1 MKKRE
6 VLSLSKIVLAIGGNA
21 IIKEGQ
27 KGTIEEQQQNIY
39 ESCEP
44 VLELIEEG
52 HTVVITHGNG
62 PQVGNT
68 LIKSKMAESAVPSY
82 PLDVCDAETQG
93 NLGYL
98 IQQAFKNKM
107 DEHGIEKTVATVVTQ
122 IVVSKDDPAF
132 ENPTK
137 PIGPF
142 YSKEEYD
149 QLSELEAASYIE
161 DSGRGYRRVVASP
174 KPLKIVEKDAIEA
187 LLDHNITVITAG
199 GGGIPVAE
207 ENGRLEGVEAVI
219 DKDFASALL
228 AAEIQADYLFILTG
242 VEQVAI
248 NFGKPNQQNLFEVTI
263 EEALQYMEEG
273 QFPKG
278 SMGPKIEA
286 AILFLQKGGKNVII
300 TSIDKLQD
308 ALAGKTCTRI
318 VVHSEQTVTETPE
331 LVTV

>member
-1 MKKRE
+1 M
-6 VLSLSKIVLAIGGNA
+6 SKVVLAIGGNA

-27 KGTIEEQQQNIY
+27 KGTIEEQQQNIM
-39 ESCEP
+39 ESSEP
-44 VLELIEEG
+44 VLDLMEQG

-68 LIKSKMAESAVPSY
+68 LIRGEMAKSVIPEY
-82 PLDVCDAETQG
+82 PLDVYGAETQG

-98 IQQAFKNKM
+98 IQQTFKNEM
-107 DEHGIEKTVATVVTQ
+107 IERNINKTIATVVTQ
-122 IVVSKDDPAF
+122 SVVSKDDPAF

-142 YSKEEYD
+142 YSKEDMEKIVAERN
-149 QLSELEAASYIE
+149 LTFVE
-161 DSGRGYRRVVASP
+161 DAGRGYRRVVASP
-174 KPLKIVEKDAIEA
+174 KPVRIVEKEAIET
-187 LLDHNITVITAG
+187 LLNNGISVVSTG
-199 GGGIPVAE
+199 GGGIPVI
-207 ENGRLEGVEAVI
+207 ENNGKFEGIEAVI

-228 AAEIQADYLFILTG
+228 AADINADYLFILTG

-248 NFGKPNQQNLFEVTI
+248 NFGKPNQQNLLEMTI
-263 EEALQYMEEG
+263 DDALRYLDEG

-308 ALAGKTCTRI
+308 AIEGKTGTRI
-318 VVHSEQTVTETPE
+318 VM
-331 LVTV
+331 